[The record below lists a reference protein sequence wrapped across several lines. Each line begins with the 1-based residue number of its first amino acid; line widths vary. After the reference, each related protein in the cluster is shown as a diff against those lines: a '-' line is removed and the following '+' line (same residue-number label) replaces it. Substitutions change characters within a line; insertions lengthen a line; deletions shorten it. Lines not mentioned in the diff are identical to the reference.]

1 MDDPQKDEKIKGAV
15 RQHYGEIARRFDEP
29 VPAATETVGATP
41 RGCPPASCCGPA
53 ETRAAQPAQASCCG
67 PAPAAKPAQAS
78 CCGPAPAAE
87 APAGSEAARLYP
99 TEDLAG
105 LPDTVT
111 DASLGC
117 GNPLA
122 IAELKPGEV
131 VLDLGSGG
139 GIDCFLAARK
149 VGPAGRVIGLDM
161 TPDMIKLARRNAK
174 KLGMANVIFDY
185 GEMEEIPLPDASVDA
200 IISNCVINLSPDK
213 DAVFGEAYRVLRPG
227 GRLSVSDM
235 VVDGDLPPA
244 IRDNLDAWAGCLAGA
259 LDESDYLAKI
269 RAAGFDQV
277 EVLSRDY
284 ADIGDAELEDVQVMV
299 VNAEGEAVTGQD
311 AIGLLHESGLSARDL
326 ARKVASIKVR
336 AYKPA

>member
-1 MDDPQKDEKIKGAV
+1 MDEVQKDEKIKGAV
-15 RQHYGEIARRFDEP
+15 RQHYGEIARRFVDEP
-29 VPAATETVGATP
+29 AHRTENVS
-41 RGCPPASCCGPA
+41 RASCCGPA
-53 ETRAAQPAQASCCG
+53 ETRVAETAQS
-67 PAPAAKPAQAS
+67 S

-87 APAGSEAARLYP
+87 VPAGTDAARLYP
-99 TEDLAG
+99 VEELAG

-149 VGPAGRVIGLDM
+149 VGPQGRVIGLDM
-161 TPDMIKLARRNAK
+161 TPDMIKLARRNAR

-185 GEMEEIPLPDASVDA
+185 GEMEEIPLLDASVDV

-235 VVDGDLPPA
+235 VVDGDLPQV
-244 IRDNLDAWAGCLAGA
+244 IRDNLSAWAGCLAGA
-259 LDESDYLAKI
+259 LDESDYLSKI
-269 RAAGFDQV
+269 RAAGFERV
-277 EVLSRDY
+277 EVLSHDF
-284 ADIGDAELEDVQVMV
+284 ADISEAELEDAPVIV
-299 VNAEGEAVTGQD
+299 VNAEGEAVTGKG
-311 AIGLLHESGLSARDL
+311 AKALLQQSGLSSRDL